1 MASPIESLKLPWASS
16 RMSMA
21 VSMET
26 RQVMG
31 ILSSISANIAK
42 KTALPHLATR
52 KGAYEQN

>member
-16 RMSMA
+16 RMARA
-21 VSMET
+21 VSIDT

-42 KTALPHLATR
+42 KTALPHLTTR
-52 KGAYEQN
+52 EDSL